1 MTIPVEAVAPFRAGQ
16 VPGIEPMMV
25 VPQFSG
31 PHVLLADVSEWN
43 PQVADARYLAWSRA
57 IVIRAM
63 YGDAHDDKAWYGG
76 QRRALLHEG
85 GAAFLGV
92 YQYLVAGQSG
102 AAQAQAFHD
111 LVGAIRPGE
120 VFIADFEEGAKP
132 VLSAWYAKMLAL
144 YGQAIRP
151 YLWTYSG
158 LSFGEAEG
166 VLPVEWI
173 AAYRATEPSTPHRL
187 WQFTSSFQVPGVGL
201 ADCSVWHGTMD
212 QLAAL
217 AYQPVTPKPV
227 PPPAPK
233 PPAPHPAPKPPVIP
247 TLEELVALAPT
258 VKAGDSGQ
266 AVKNWQGLL
275 CAHGHTVAMD
285 GAFGPATKA
294 ATVAFQKQHGLSQD
308 GVAGPLSLKAA
319 LTG

>member
-1 MTIPVEAVAPFRAGQ
+1 MTPESVIPFRAGRE
-16 VPGIEPMMV
+16 PGIVAEPMA
-25 VPQFSG
+25 VPAFNG
-31 PHVLLADVSEWN
+31 PHVLLADISEFQ
-43 PQVADARYLAWSRA
+43 PDVADAAYLAWSRA
-57 IVIRAM
+57 IIIRCL
-63 YGDAHDDKAWYGG
+63 YGDAHQDHAWYGG
-76 QRRALLHEG
+76 QRRALLHAG
-85 GAAFLGV
+85 GARFLGV
-92 YQYLVAGQSG
+92 YAYLVAGQSG

-111 LVGAIRPGE
+111 LVGPIRPGE

-158 LSFGEAEG
+158 LWFGESQG

-173 AAYRATEPSTPHRL
+173 AAYGQSEPSTPHRL
-187 WQFTSSFQVPGVGL
+187 WQFSSSFQVPGIGV
-201 ADCSVWHGTMD
+201 ADCSVFHGNID

-217 AYQPVTPKPV
+217 AYQSSKPKPV
-227 PPPAPK
+227 PPPPPK

-275 CAHGHTVAMD
+275 CAHGHQVAID
-285 GAFGPATKA
+285 GAFGNATKA
-294 ATVAFQKQHGLSQD
+294 ATVAFQKQHGLTQD

-319 LTG
+319 LTA